1 MSRRAFI
8 TDIDTALGAELA
20 RLYIDSSCHVF
31 GTINSRDSSEPDLSP
46 ALKSLKES
54 AGELLHIET
63 WHRHSPISAKNMIL
77 KALACFDVID
87 EFLLI
92 GNPFHSAPALHS
104 IEFRLLDKEVD
115 SWIKGNLFLLREILV
130 YTLEK
135 NSGILTLICLN
146 HNHPE
151 SSLEE
156 TIRQGF
162 LALADSL
169 FKTYSNKGI
178 TINAFESQPG
188 LIDEFAAYIFRHM
201 SERGTKI
208 SGKLFKYRKGLLSNL
223 SAG

>member
-20 RLYIDSSCHVF
+20 RLYIESACHVF
-31 GTINSRDSSEPDLSP
+31 GTINSRGSGEAGLSP

-77 KALACFDVID
+77 KALTRFDVID

-92 GNPFHSAPALHS
+92 GNPLHSATALHS
-104 IEFRLLDKEVD
+104 MEFRLLDKEVD
-115 SWIKGNLFLLREILV
+115 SWIKGNLFLLREILA

-135 NSGILTLICLN
+135 KSRILTLICLN

-151 SSLEE
+151 SGLDE

-162 LALADSL
+162 LALANSL
-169 FKTYSNKGI
+169 FKTYSDRGM

-188 LIDEFAAYIFRHM
+188 VIDDFAAYIFRHI
-201 SERGTKI
+201 SERGNKI
-208 SGKLFKYRKGLLSNL
+208 SGRLFKYRKGLLSNL

>member
-8 TDIDTALGAELA
+8 TDIETTLGAALA
-20 RLYIDSSCHVF
+20 RLYIDSACHVF
-31 GTINSRDSSEPDLSP
+31 GTINSRSPGEAVLSP
-46 ALKSLKES
+46 SLKSLKES

-63 WHRHSPISAKNMIL
+63 WRRHSPVSAKNMIL
-77 KALACFDVID
+77 KALTRFDVID

-104 IEFRLLDKEVD
+104 MEFRLLDKEVD
-115 SWIKGNLFLLREILV
+115 SWIKGNLFLLREIMV
-130 YTLEK
+130 YTLER

-151 SSLEE
+151 SCLEE

-162 LALADSL
+162 LALAESL
-169 FKTYSNKGI
+169 FKTYSDKDI

-188 LIDEFAAYIFRHM
+188 LIDEFAAYIFRHI
-201 SERGTKI
+201 SERGNKS
-208 SGKLFKYRKGLLSNL
+208 SGRLFKYRKGLLSNL